1 MITNFL
7 EGVQG
12 NDTINNTTEANL
24 TSTSAN
30 STNSSSLVNLTESY
44 LAILET
50 IKDDLA
56 NISAINSNLTQL
68 DVQIIISKSVK
79 LISSILNDTTD
90 FLTIKIVNQSAE
102 LLDEILDTIYNS
114 TTLLPALLNSDKK
127 LSLNS
132 TVFVQD
138 YSFCIGKLIIYTVK

>member
-1 MITNFL
+1 MTKTLKSGLPSSSRQLETYDKYEMITNFL

-102 LLDEILDTIYNS
+102 LLDEILDTINNS
-114 TTLLPALLNSDKK
+114 TTLLPALLNSD
-127 LSLNS
+127 
-132 TVFVQD
+132 
-138 YSFCIGKLIIYTVK
+138 